1 MDERPREA
9 RPLLV
14 LVATG
19 LGLFMIFLDAT
30 IVNVALPDIQRE
42 FDTGE
47 QGLQW
52 VVAAYSLTMGMFM
65 MSAATLSDARGR
77 RLAYISGI
85 VLFCAASV
93 GCGVAP
99 SLLVLNISRGLQGTG
114 AAVVNVAS
122 LALVGSAF
130 TDPAAK
136 AKAIGS
142 WTGIAAIGLAVG
154 PTVGGVFTDAFGWRS
169 IFWVN
174 PVIGAAAIAL
184 TLLFVRESRDPTE
197 RRFDWAGQALFI
209 AGVAAIT
216 YALVE
221 GPHSGWA
228 SPLILALL
236 VGSMV
241 IITTFV
247 LVELRVTDPMMDV
260 RVFGDRVY
268 STAIVTIFCVLFG
281 IYGTMLVITQYFQ
294 NIRDYSPE
302 EAGFLMI
309 SMTLPVIVLAPIAG
323 RLTARRG
330 GRRPTLIGVSLIVA
344 GLAVLVVVG
353 VGGSLVWTLV
363 GLALVGGAGGLA
375 VAPVTSVAM
384 SSIPQDRSGMASGIL
399 STQRALGS
407 TAGFAI
413 MGSVLAAVVSL
424 TLPDKFE
431 PYLPDEQQRQE
442 AVDEVVEDANPRAV
456 AALLGPGK
464 PLSADVKEE
473 PELEQAAD
481 DAFVEGIRAAAAVAL
496 ALVIGAL
503 IAGYVIFPKGEQ
515 AMARDEVGDA
525 VRVESDEG

>member
-1 MDERPREA
+1 MDQRPPEA
-9 RPLLV
+9 RPVLV

-30 IVNVALPDIQRE
+30 IVNVALPDIQNE

-77 RLAYISGI
+77 RLAYMGGI
-85 VLFCAASV
+85 ILFCVASI

-99 SLLVLNISRGLQGTG
+99 SLMVLNISRGLQGAG
-114 AAVVNVAS
+114 AAIVNVAS
-122 LALVGSAF
+122 LALVGAAF

-142 WTGIAAIGLAVG
+142 WTGIAAVGLAIG
-154 PTVGGVFTDAFGWRS
+154 PTVGGVLTDAFSWRS

-174 PVIGAAAIAL
+174 PVIGAAAIVL

-197 RRFDWAGQALFI
+197 RRLDWAGQVLFI
-209 AGVAAIT
+209 AGIAAIT

-221 GPHSGWA
+221 GPHSGWT

-236 VGSMV
+236 LGSVV
-241 IITTFV
+241 IITAFV
-247 LVELRVTDPMMDV
+247 LVERRVAEPMMDL

-268 STAIVTIFCVLFG
+268 STAIITIFCVLFG
-281 IYGTMLVITQYFQ
+281 IYGTLLVITQYFQ
-294 NIRDYSPE
+294 NIRDYSAE
-302 EAGFLMI
+302 DAGFLMI
-309 SMTLPVIVLAPIAG
+309 SMTLPVIVLSPIAG
-323 RLTARRG
+323 RLTARGG
-330 GRRPTLIGVSLIVA
+330 GRRPTLIGVSLIAA
-344 GLAVLVVVG
+344 GLAVLAAT
-353 VGGSLVWTLV
+353 VGGNLAWTLL
-363 GLALVGGAGGLA
+363 GLALIGAAGGLA
-375 VAPVTSVAM
+375 VTPVTSVAM
-384 SSIPQDRSGMASGIL
+384 SSIPDDRSGMASGIL
-399 STQRALGS
+399 SAQRALGS

-431 PYLPDEQQRQE
+431 PYLPDEQQREE

-464 PLSADVKEE
+464 PLSADVKER

-481 DAFVEGIRAAAAVAL
+481 DAFVEGIRAAVGVAL
-496 ALVIGAL
+496 VLVLGALV
-503 IAGYVIFPKGEQ
+503 AGYLIFPKGEPEL
-515 AMARDEVGDA
+515 ATEEVDEA
-525 VRVESDEG
+525 ARVEADER

>member
-1 MDERPREA
+1 MDQRPPET

-30 IVNVALPDIQRE
+30 IVNVALPDIQNE

-65 MSAATLSDARGR
+65 MSAATLADTRGR

-85 VLFCAASV
+85 VLFCVASI

-114 AAVVNVAS
+114 AAIVNVAS
-122 LALVGSAF
+122 LALVGAAF

-136 AKAIGS
+136 AKAIGA
-142 WTGIAAIGLAVG
+142 WTGIAAVGLAIG
-154 PTVGGVFTDAFGWRS
+154 PTVGGVLTEAFSWRS

-174 PVIGAAAIAL
+174 PVIGAAAIAF

-197 RRFDWAGQALFI
+197 RRLDWAGQVLFI

-236 VGSMV
+236 LGSVV
-241 IITTFV
+241 IIAAFV
-247 LVELRVTDPMMDV
+247 LVERRVTDPMMDV

-268 STAIVTIFCVLFG
+268 STSIITLFFVLFG

-294 NIRDYSPE
+294 NVRDYSAE
-302 EAGFLMI
+302 EAGFLMLA
-309 SMTLPVIVLAPIAG
+309 MTIPVMVLAPIAG
-323 RLTARRG
+323 RLAARIG
-330 GRRPTLIGVSLIVA
+330 GRRPTLIGVSLIA
-344 GLAVLVVVG
+344 SGLVVLTVG
-353 VGGSLVWTLV
+353 VGGNLVWTLV

-384 SSIPQDRSGMASGIL
+384 SSIPEDRSGMASGIL
-399 STQRALGS
+399 SAQRALGS

-431 PYLPDEQQRQE
+431 PYLPDEQQRDE
-442 AVDEVVEDANPRAV
+442 AVEEVVEDANPRAV
-456 AALLGPGK
+456 TALLGPGQ
-464 PLSADVKEE
+464 PLSDDVKEA

-481 DAFVEGIRAAAAVAL
+481 DAFVEGIRAAVAVAFV
-496 ALVIGAL
+496 LVVGTL
-503 IAGYVIFPKGEQ
+503 VAGYLIFPKSGQ
-515 AMARDEVGDA
+515 ILDTDEVDEA
-525 VRVESDEG
+525 ARVDVDEH